1 MSQNSDEVSAIQTV
15 VSTIRKQKMILDSKL
30 ALLNLYVLLAVC
42 LFAPQAA
49 LRAGEVAASR
59 PNVLFIITDQQF
71 ADAMS
76 CRMGDTFIKTPN
88 MDSLARRGVLFTRAY
103 SSNPLCVPYR
113 NSVFTG
119 RYPHELGITN
129 NDHADVKVDTDRFP
143 CLGTFFRKAGYDAAY
158 SGKWHLAFKPKD
170 TASHGFEVMSSEKA
184 KANHDEGVTD
194 GAARF
199 LARPHEKPFLLVA
212 SYLNPHNI
220 CEWSRRLA
228 GRKQALNCGE
238 IGALPSAD
246 QLPPV
251 PANLAPQINEPDG
264 LTLMRRAYQVE
275 TGPFPVGKYT
285 QEDWRKHRWGYYR
298 MVEKVDA
305 EIGKLL
311 AALRGAG
318 LEDNT
323 VIVFTADHGECAGA
337 HGWNQKTVLFDE
349 SARVPLI
356 IVAKGKTAGAVT
368 DRLVNTGV
376 DLLPTMLA
384 AAGLSVP
391 ETLPGRSLLPLL
403 AGKPAGGWRDC
414 VVVEDNLAQAGS
426 VDGWVPQM
434 EGRMVRTER
443 YKYCVYGCGQRR
455 ESLVD
460 MQADPGETVNL
471 APEPACRDVLLRH
484 RALLAQFGK
493 EHHDPL
499 VDQFLADDVKPITF
513 PKTTPPKA
521 EHPEKP

>member
-1 MSQNSDEVSAIQTV
+1 MKQTE
-15 VSTIRKQKMILDSKL
+15 I
-30 ALLNLYVLLAVC
+30 LLAFV
-42 LFAPQAA
+42 LAPLAA
-49 LRAGEVAASR
+49 LTSAETPKPAGK

-76 CRMGDTFIKTPN
+76 CRMGDAYINTPT

-129 NDHADVKVDTDRFP
+129 NDHAGVKIDTDAFP
-143 CLGTFFRKAGYDAAY
+143 CLGTYFRKAGYESVY

-170 TASHGFEVMSSEKA
+170 VASHGFEILTSAKS
-184 KANHDEGVTD
+184 KANHDDGVTD
-194 GAARF
+194 GAAQF
-199 LARPHEKPFLLVA
+199 LARKHEKPFLLVA

-238 IGALPSAD
+238 IGEPPPAA
-246 QLPPV
+246 QLPPA
-251 PANLAPQINEPDG
+251 PANCSPQKGEPDG
-264 LTLMRRAYQVE
+264 LALLRQAYQVDA
-275 TGPFPVGKYT
+275 GPFPVGHYT
-285 QEDWRKHRWGYYR
+285 QAEWRKHRWGYYR

-311 AALRGAG
+311 AALREAE
-318 LEDNT
+318 LEQNT
-323 VIVFTADHGECAGA
+323 VVVFTADHGECAGA
-337 HGWNQKTVLFDE
+337 HGWNQKTVFFDE

-356 IVAKGKTAGAVT
+356 IVAKGGAAGLVT
-368 DRLVNTGV
+368 DRLVNTGI

-384 AAGLSVP
+384 LSGVDIP
-391 ETLPGRSLLPLL
+391 GRLPGRSLVPLL
-403 AGKPAGGWRDC
+403 AGAGDAGWRDF
-414 VVVEDNLAQAGS
+414 VVVEDDLVQSGTIGGLKPEMA
-426 VDGWVPQM
+426 
-434 EGRMVRTER
+434 GRMVRTER
-443 YKYCVYGCGQRR
+443 YKYCVFSRGQRR

-471 APEPACRDVLLRH
+471 AADPACRGLLLRH
-484 RALLAQFGK
+484 RGLLAQFGK
-493 EHHDPL
+493 EQHDPL
-499 VDQFLADDVKPITF
+499 VDTLLADDVKPLPF
-513 PKTTPPKA
+513 PAATPATDTLQEPK
-521 EHPEKP
+521 P